1 MELFKPING
10 TCPFCNGPVNVIEG
24 MVYDYTCDKNGY
36 PNNLNQEQ
44 YRVTAYCK
52 KCNKQLYAIPNNFG
66 SGYSIYPVNILT
78 SPFSYNN
85 SSKRIS
91 VLAETFLENCEE
103 NPFANIED
111 GYYEQN
117 ISNISL
123 PSILESILES
133 EDILF

>member
-85 SSKRIS
+85 NSSMKRIS
-91 VLAETFLENCEE
+91 VLAETFLENCEV
-103 NPFANIED
+103 NPFTNIEN

-117 ISNISL
+117 ISNVSL
-123 PSILESILES
+123 PSVLES
-133 EDILF
+133 EDIPF